1 MCVYEP
7 HVVHRAAFSRHV
19 LDAPWPDASR
29 GLGRVRPWMP
39 TAYGGSVV
47 VLLLIASVMLFLV
60 EILAIADVIGRTED
74 EFRRVG
80 RGSRTVWLGVL
91 GTAILVSILLSS
103 RPVLGLVGVIA
114 AAYYFLDVRPRL
126 KALRGE

>member
-1 MCVYEP
+1 
-7 HVVHRAAFSRHV
+7 
-19 LDAPWPDASR
+19 
-29 GLGRVRPWMP
+29 MP
-39 TAYGGSVV
+39 TAYGGGVI

-103 RPVLGLVGVIA
+103 RSVLGLVGVIA